1 MPYFKDEAEVY
12 KYIGGI
18 FTEVLA
24 DPELGAE
31 FKATEV
37 IMGLHFTGPDS
48 HLIIDAVEGKVYT
61 GAECDSGPAPNIEMF
76 MTADVS
82 HNFWLGK
89 VNVSQALAKGQ
100 MRAKGPV
107 PAILKLVPI
116 ASKVF
121 PRYEKMINER
131 TDV

>member
-12 KYIGGI
+12 RYIGGI

-37 IMGLHFTGPDS
+37 IMGLHFTGPTS

-61 GAECDSGPAPNIEMF
+61 GAECDSASPGSIESCG
-76 MTADVS
+76 VS
-82 HNFWLGK
+82 RIRLS
-89 VNVSQALAKGQ
+89 V
-100 MRAKGPV
+100 MYR
-107 PAILKLVPI
+107 
-116 ASKVF
+116 
-121 PRYEKMINER
+121 
-131 TDV
+131 